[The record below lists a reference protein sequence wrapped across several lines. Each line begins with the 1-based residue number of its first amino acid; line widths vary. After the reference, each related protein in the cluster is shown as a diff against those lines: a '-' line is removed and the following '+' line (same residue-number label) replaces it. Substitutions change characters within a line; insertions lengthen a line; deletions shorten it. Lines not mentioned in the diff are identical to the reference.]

1 VGTQQE
7 RAAVGPGR
15 QSADGRNATVS
26 ELGQLAVGGRDPL
39 LLGAEV
45 DEDGNLFL
53 DTDDHTEP
61 VTVMSYLIMKVI
73 VLDVPDRCRVVVE
86 GTSGE
91 RTPGRGASCLHG
103 IPV

>member
-1 VGTQQE
+1 MI
-7 RAAVGPGR
+7 
-15 QSADGRNATVS
+15 S
-26 ELGQLAVGGRDPL
+26 ELGQLAVRRRDPL

-53 DTDDHTEP
+53 DPDDHAEP
-61 VTVMSYLIMKVI
+61 VTVMGYLIMKGV
-73 VLDVPDRCRVVVE
+73 VLDVPDRGRDVVE

-91 RTPGRGASCLHG
+91 RAPGRGASCLHG